1 MKQLR
6 EYLFIFLDLYIYVIS
21 FIVILYN
28 NIIDNMKNEFIV
40 LKYL

>member
-21 FIVILYN
+21 FIIILYN